1 MPAMNAR
8 ATPTQAP
15 RRAPR
20 SDGAEARHRLL
31 HTALRLFAQKGF
43 AKTSTREIARE
54 AEVNISA
61 ISYYFGDKEGLYSAT
76 FNEPMG
82 GDSSDL
88 VAACNVPGQ
97 SLEATLRI
105 CMSSMIDPLKQGEI
119 VRQCI
124 QLHMREMLEP
134 TSRWAEEL
142 EQDIKGP
149 HRAIAD
155 LLCRHL
161 KVDRADDDIHR
172 LTFAITGLSMQ
183 LYVSQDF
190 IEAIRPSL
198 LRTSR
203 GIDTWADRLT
213 GYALA
218 LVQAEETRRRTAAA
232 ASIPAAAPAR
242 AARKKK

>member
-1 MPAMNAR
+1 MRRMNAKK
-8 ATPTQAP
+8 ATTQAP

-31 HTALRLFAQKGF
+31 HTALRLFAQKGY

-61 ISYYFGDKEGLYSAT
+61 ISYYFGDKEGLYAAT
-76 FNEPMG
+76 FSEPMG
-82 GDSSDL
+82 ADSADL

-97 SLEATLRI
+97 SLQDTLRI
-105 CMSSMIDPLKQGEI
+105 CMVSMIDPLKQGEI

-134 TSRWAEEL
+134 SSRWAKEL
-142 EQDIKGP
+142 EHDIKGP
-149 HRAIAD
+149 HRAIAE

-161 KVDRADDDIHR
+161 EIDRADDDIHR

-198 LRTSR
+198 LRTAR

-213 GYALA
+213 GYAMA
-218 LVQAEETRRRTAAA
+218 LVEAEAVRRRAE
-232 ASIPAAAPAR
+232 
-242 AARKKK
+242 RKLKK

>member
-1 MPAMNAR
+1 MRRMNVKK
-8 ATPTQAP
+8 ATTQAP

-31 HTALRLFAQKGF
+31 HTALRLFAQKGY

-61 ISYYFGDKEGLYSAT
+61 ISYYFGDKEGLYAAT
-76 FNEPMG
+76 FCEPMG
-82 GDSSDL
+82 GDAADL

-97 SLEATLRI
+97 SLQDTLRI
-105 CMSSMIDPLKQGEI
+105 CMVSMIDPLKQGEI

-134 TSRWAEEL
+134 TSRWAKEL
-142 EQDIKGP
+142 EHDIKGP
-149 HRAIAD
+149 HRAIAE

-161 KVDRADDDIHR
+161 EIDRADDDIHR

-198 LRTSR
+198 LRTAR

-213 GYALA
+213 GYAMA
-218 LVQAEETRRRTAAA
+218 LVEAESVRRRAE
-232 ASIPAAAPAR
+232 
-242 AARKKK
+242 RKLKK

>member
-1 MPAMNAR
+1 MPGMNAR
-8 ATPTQAP
+8 DPITPAP

-61 ISYYFGDKEGLYSAT
+61 ISYYFNDKNGLYGACFS
-76 FNEPMG
+76 EPMG
-82 GDSSDL
+82 GDSDDL
-88 VAACNVPGQ
+88 VAICSTPGLT
-97 SLEATLRI
+97 LEAALRT
-105 CMSSMIDPLKQGEI
+105 CFSSVIEPLKQGEI

-134 TSRWAEEL
+134 TSQWAEEL
-142 EQDIKGP
+142 ERDIKGP
-149 HRAIAD
+149 HRAIAE

-161 KVDRADDDIHR
+161 KVDRADEDIHR

-183 LYVSQDF
+183 LYVNQDF
-190 IEAIRPSL
+190 IEAVRPSL
-198 LRTSR
+198 LRTPR
-203 GIDTWADRLT
+203 AIDTWADRLT
-213 GYALA
+213 GYAMA
-218 LVQAEETRRRTAAA
+218 LVEAEAARRHATADAGPSA
-232 ASIPAAAPAR
+232 PAPAR
-242 AARKKK
+242 AARKKP

>member
-1 MPAMNAR
+1 MPAMNAT
-8 ATPTQAP
+8 ATITQAP

-61 ISYYFGDKEGLYSAT
+61 ISYYFGDKEGLYAAT

-105 CMSSMIDPLKQGEI
+105 CMSVHDRSAQAG
-119 VRQCI
+119 R
-124 QLHMREMLEP
+124 
-134 TSRWAEEL
+134 
-142 EQDIKGP
+142 
-149 HRAIAD
+149 
-155 LLCRHL
+155 
-161 KVDRADDDIHR
+161 DRAPVH
-172 LTFAITGLSMQ
+172 
-183 LYVSQDF
+183 
-190 IEAIRPSL
+190 
-198 LRTSR
+198 
-203 GIDTWADRLT
+203 
-213 GYALA
+213 
-218 LVQAEETRRRTAAA
+218 
-232 ASIPAAAPAR
+232 PAAHAR
-242 AARKKK
+242 DAGAHQPLGRGARKRHQGPAPRHCRPAVPPPRSWTGPTTTSTD